1 MARHTAS
8 NNAHRSTI
16 SESAKL
22 YFNNPEADPELRATY
37 DRLFA
42 PADAE
47 QSAALDAHRAATIA
61 TEAEHA
67 DVVVK
72 DERADDV
79 IRRIDVWVDVNH
91 GKEGVR
97 TLNSLWGDRGYGAL
111 TRLPYAEEVQ
121 ALQDFIRR
129 VDGGAS
135 LAINVALMAELRVA
149 VQELAEA
156 LARRA
161 HAEAHQAACSARLQA
176 ANTAFDDAWSRL
188 VKHAKL
194 VLGDELGRLAPDLG

>member
-1 MARHTAS
+1 MARRTAIS
-8 NNAHRSTI
+8 NADRSTI

-22 YFNNPEADPELRATY
+22 YFGGTEADPDLRSTY

-47 QSAALDAHRAATIA
+47 HTAALNAHRAATVA

-67 DVVVK
+67 NVVAK
-72 DERADDV
+72 DERVDDV
-79 IRRIDVWVDVNH
+79 VHRIHVWVDVNH

-97 TLNSLWGDRGYGAL
+97 ALNSLWGDRGYGAL
-111 TRLPYAEEVQ
+111 SRLPFAEEVQ

-129 VDGGAS
+129 VDGGAA
-135 LAINVALMAELRVA
+135 LEINVSLMAELRVA
-149 VQELAEA
+149 VQELAAA

>member
-47 QSAALDAHRAATIA
+47 QSAAMAAHRAATIA

>member
-1 MARHTAS
+1 MARRTAIS
-8 NNAHRSTI
+8 NADRSTI

-22 YFNNPEADPELRATY
+22 YFDSTEADPDLRTTY

-47 QSAALDAHRAATIA
+47 QSAALDAHRAATVA

-67 DVVVK
+67 NVVAK
-72 DERADDV
+72 DERVDDV
-79 IRRIDVWVDVNH
+79 VHRIHVWVDVNH

-97 TLNSLWGDRGYGAL
+97 ALNSLWGDRGYGAL
-111 TRLPYAEEVQ
+111 SRLPFAEEVQ

-129 VDGGAS
+129 VDGGAA
-135 LAINVALMAELRVA
+135 LEINVSLMAELRVA
-149 VQELAEA
+149 VQELAAA

-194 VLGDELGRLAPDLG
+194 VLGDELGRMAPDLG

>member
-47 QSAALDAHRAATIA
+47 QSAAMAAHRAATIA

-79 IRRIDVWVDVNH
+79 IRRIDVWVEVNH
-91 GKEGVR
+91 GKEGVL

-135 LAINVALMAELRVA
+135 LAINVSLMAELRVA

>member
-47 QSAALDAHRAATIA
+47 QSAAMAAHRAATIA

-135 LAINVALMAELRVA
+135 LEINVALMAELRVA

-161 HAEAHQAACSARLQA
+161 HAEAHQAACAARLQA

>member
-1 MARHTAS
+1 MARRTAIS
-8 NNAHRSTI
+8 NADRSTI
-16 SESAKL
+16 SQSAKL
-22 YFNNPEADPELRATY
+22 YFDSPEADPDLRSTY

-47 QSAALDAHRAATIA
+47 QSAALDAHRAATVA

-67 DVVVK
+67 NVVAK
-72 DERADDV
+72 DERVDDV
-79 IRRIDVWVDVNH
+79 VHRIHVWVDVNH

-97 TLNSLWGDRGYGAL
+97 ALNSLWGDRGYGAL
-111 TRLPYAEEVQ
+111 CRLPFAEEVQ

-129 VDGGAS
+129 VDGGAA
-135 LAINVALMAELRVA
+135 LEINVSLMAELRVA
-149 VQELAEA
+149 VQELAAA

-194 VLGDELGRLAPDLG
+194 VLGDELGRMAPDLG

>member
-1 MARHTAS
+1 MSRHTAS

-16 SESAKL
+16 SQSAKL
-22 YFNNPEADPELRATY
+22 YFNGPEADPELRATY

-47 QSAALDAHRAATIA
+47 QSAAMAAHRAATIA

>member
-8 NNAHRSTI
+8 NNAHRSSI